1 MVNAEV
7 AEPGPGQGPGV
18 PGQLGLDLVMRHYD
32 VTANTR
38 DLVDSL
44 IDTACQVFVH
54 AVIAN

>member
-7 AEPGPGQGPGV
+7 VEPGPGV
-18 PGQLGLDLVMRHYD
+18 PGQLGLDLVIGHYD